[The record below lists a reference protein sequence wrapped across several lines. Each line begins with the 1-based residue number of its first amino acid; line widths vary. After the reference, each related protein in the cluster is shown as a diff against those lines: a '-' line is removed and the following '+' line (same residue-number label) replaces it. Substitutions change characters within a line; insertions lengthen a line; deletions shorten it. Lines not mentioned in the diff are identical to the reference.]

1 MHSIMTEIERI
12 RKRRSK
18 NVSYAA
24 NNYVSGNL
32 KRPMTK
38 EEIFK
43 VARNLEAE
51 MLYLEGYISL
61 EEKETY
67 TGYSENNKGIICKCC
82 KMPITDYV
90 IWNDFVVYSNGMFNF
105 VRIPL
110 SKDNVVEKFNRLRKE
125 CEQAGEPSYKSY
137 ILGELDSES
146 NIIKTI
152 QKSYYLTDEPMILGL
167 TCPNCGAKLE
177 DIQHYVHSEAI

>member
-61 EEKETY
+61 
-67 TGYSENNKGIICKCC
+67 
-82 KMPITDYV
+82 
-90 IWNDFVVYSNGMFNF
+90 
-105 VRIPL
+105 
-110 SKDNVVEKFNRLRKE
+110 
-125 CEQAGEPSYKSY
+125 
-137 ILGELDSES
+137 
-146 NIIKTI
+146 
-152 QKSYYLTDEPMILGL
+152 
-167 TCPNCGAKLE
+167 
-177 DIQHYVHSEAI
+177 